1 MTTYRHNT
9 VERCVKCQQPWP
21 GWGLVC
27 NDCRQIEALENVA
40 KSNKQPPSQSYSGGS
55 GLSVIPATNFE
66 FVLSIII
73 IGLFIYGNYLLNWI
87 PLKIMWWVVSGIAS
101 IVASFF

>member
-9 VERCVKCQQPWP
+9 VERCVKCQIPWA

-40 KSNKQPPSQSYSGGS
+40 KSNKQASSQSYSGS
-55 GLSVIPATNFE
+55 GISISPAGNLELIF
-66 FVLSIII
+66 SIII